1 MLQYLKYGEMPSP
14 PEERRATNRWL
25 QQLGR
30 VGQRGFDFFAHICL
44 CFRDFYYICSA
55 FRRHSNFDVLCNE
68 SLDVLGV

>member
-30 VGQRGFDFFAHICL
+30 VGQRGFDFLCIFICVSGI
-44 CFRDFYYICSA
+44 FTTFVVR
-55 FRRHSNFDVLCNE
+55 
-68 SLDVLGV
+68 LGVILTWMHCAMSHWMF